1 MNHPISIIK
10 YIEEALQT
18 NQLAVLATVGDD
30 QPHASLIAF
39 TPFEGFRQLIFATYR
54 NTRKFQNMLLNN
66 KVAVLIEGKNEDKS
80 GIQNGFVITAYGR
93 TEEISIDANNVALNT
108 LLYKHPDLL
117 SFTEE
122 EDCVLISVKV
132 EKYQVVQGIDNV
144 VWLSVDE
151 LDES

>member
-54 NTRKFQNMLLNN
+54 NTRKFQNMLHNN

-93 TEEISIDANNVALNT
+93 TEEISLDANNVALNT

-144 VWLSVDE
+144 VWFSVDD

>member
-1 MNHPISIIK
+1 MSNPSPIWK

-39 TPFEGFRQLIFATYR
+39 IPFEGFRQLVFATYR
-54 NTRKFQNMLLNN
+54 NTRKFQNMAHNN
-66 KVAVLIEGKNEDKS
+66 KVAVLIEGKNEDKA

-93 TEEISIDANNVALNT
+93 SEEISIDANNVALNA
-108 LLYKHPDLL
+108 LLCKHPDLL
-117 SFTEE
+117 SFTRE
-122 EDCVLISVKV
+122 EDCALISLKV

>member
-54 NTRKFQNMLLNN
+54 NTRKFQNMIHNN

-132 EKYQVVQGIDNV
+132 EKYQIVQGIDNV

>member
-1 MNHPISIIK
+1 MNHPTSTIK
-10 YIEEALQT
+10 YIEEALQS

-39 TPFEGFRQLIFATYR
+39 TPFEDFRQLIFATYR
-54 NTRKFQNMLLNN
+54 NTRKFQNMLHNN

-93 TEEISIDANNVALNT
+93 TEEISLDANNLALNT

-144 VWLSVDE
+144 VWLSVDD
-151 LDES
+151 LDKS

>member
-54 NTRKFQNMLLNN
+54 NTRKFQNMVHNN

-93 TEEISIDANNVALNT
+93 TEEISIDANNIALNT

>member
-1 MNHPISIIK
+1 MNHPISTIK
-10 YIEEALQT
+10 YIEEALQS

-39 TPFEGFRQLIFATYR
+39 TPFEDFRQLIFATYR
-54 NTRKFQNMLLNN
+54 NTRKFQNMLHNN

-93 TEEISIDANNVALNT
+93 TEEISLDANNLALNT

-144 VWLSVDE
+144 VWLSVDD
-151 LDES
+151 LDKS

>member
-1 MNHPISIIK
+1 MNYPISTIK

-54 NTRKFQNMLLNN
+54 NTRKFQNMIHNN

-93 TEEISIDANNVALNT
+93 TEEISIDANNVVLNT

-151 LDES
+151 LDEL

>member
-1 MNHPISIIK
+1 MNHPVSIIK

-54 NTRKFQNMLLNN
+54 NTRKFQNMVHNN

-93 TEEISIDANNVALNT
+93 TEEISIDANNIALNT

>member
-54 NTRKFQNMLLNN
+54 NTRKFQNMAHNN

-151 LDES
+151 LDEL